1 MPSLS
6 FPTSLVSSLQ
16 EQVPGS
22 INILEKS
29 HRVQVPQSHTTTLGK
44 AWKIP
49 SRDWTRTN
57 TLMTHEGQETGSAG
71 DTELGQ
77 LSVSSYNG
85 SLGGQ
90 QTLLRPE
97 GGKGRE
103 KKSTQRLG

>member
-1 MPSLS
+1 M
-6 FPTSLVSSLQ
+6 
-16 EQVPGS
+16 EDS
-22 INILEKS
+22 IQGLDQNQ
-29 HRVQVPQSHTTTLGK
+29 HP
-44 AWKIP
+44 
-49 SRDWTRTN
+49 
-57 TLMTHEGQETGSAG
+57 MTYEGQETGSAG

-77 LSVSSYNG
+77 LSVSSYSG

>member
-1 MPSLS
+1 
-6 FPTSLVSSLQ
+6 
-16 EQVPGS
+16 
-22 INILEKS
+22 
-29 HRVQVPQSHTTTLGK
+29 
-44 AWKIP
+44 
-49 SRDWTRTN
+49 
-57 TLMTHEGQETGSAG
+57 MTHEGQETGSAG

-103 KKSTQRLG
+103 KKIHPAAGMRMKLHVLGDPVLCSTLPGKAQ